1 MARDPS
7 SKAALRV
14 NVFPGGFNWGLYVA
28 VDEGFFAREGLRVV
42 VEGTPNSVTQMTDF
56 AAGKFEIA
64 MTAVDNVVAYVE
76 GQGEA
81 PIGPQPEF
89 VAVMGSDSGFLS
101 LVTGPTLAD
110 VAALRG
116 RRLSVDAM
124 TTGYAFVLYEILRR
138 AGLQAGDYD
147 LIRAGGMIQR
157 WNNLREGKSDGTLLS
172 APYNLVAKAH
182 GSTEV
187 VKAVET
193 LGAYQ
198 GNVAAV
204 RRGWAA
210 ANEATLVG
218 FIRAYRRAIEWLYD
232 PDNRSAATELLRR
245 NLPQMSGELAV
256 DSYSELLHPEFGFY
270 KTCDIDAAGLER
282 VLELR
287 TRYAVPRRVL
297 ADPAKYVDRRFYLA
311 SLSAGA

>member
-1 MARDPS
+1 MSDDLAP
-7 SKAALRV
+7 LRV
-14 NVFPGGFNWGLYVA
+14 NVFPGGFNWGLYVGI
-28 VDEGFFAREGLRVV
+28 DEGFFVSEGLRVI
-42 VEGTPNSVTQMTDF
+42 VEDTPNSVTQMTDF

-110 VAALRG
+110 VGALRG

-138 AGLQAGDYD
+138 AGLQTGDYEVV
-147 LIRAGGMIQR
+147 RAGGMIQR
-157 WNNLREGKSDGTLLS
+157 WNNLREGQSDGTLLS

-182 GSTEV
+182 GLNEA
-187 VKAVET
+187 VKAVKT

-204 RRGWAA
+204 RRSWAA
-210 ANEATLVG
+210 ANQATLVG
-218 FIRAYRRAIEWLYD
+218 FIRAYRRAIVWLYD
-232 PDNRSAATELLRR
+232 PVNRSAATDVLRR
-245 NLPQMSGELAV
+245 NLPHMSGELAV
-256 DSYSELLHPEFGFY
+256 DSYSELLHPDFGFY
-270 KTCDIDAAGLER
+270 KTCDINDAGLDR

-287 TRYAVPRRVL
+287 TRYAIPRRVL
-297 ADPAKYVDRRFYLA
+297 IDPTKYVDRQFYLA
-311 SLSAGA
+311 ALSTDD